1 MTAVGIVIEGRLY
14 NQEFGNCSA
23 VAGLVWSEQFGD
35 MILGAGGVKESFQ
48 DGSMDGLI
56 CMQKTFTYFT
66 TT

>member
-1 MTAVGIVIEGRLY
+1 MVIEGRLY

-23 VAGLVWSEQFGD
+23 LLWSGLIWSEQFGE

-48 DGSMDGLI
+48 DGWMDGLI
-56 CMQKTFTYFT
+56 RMQKIFTYFT